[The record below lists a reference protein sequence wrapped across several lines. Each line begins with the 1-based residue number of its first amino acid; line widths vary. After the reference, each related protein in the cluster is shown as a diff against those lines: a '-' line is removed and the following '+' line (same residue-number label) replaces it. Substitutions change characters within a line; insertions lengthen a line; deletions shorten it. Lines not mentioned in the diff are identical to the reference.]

1 MKEELT
7 MHDKILSGVLHVH
20 SSYPEKADATF
31 ATQLLEL
38 VASWVLLAGRAAILF
53 QHH

>member
-7 MHDKILSGVLHVH
+7 VYDKILSSVLHMH
-20 SSYPEKADATF
+20 SYYPEKADCRFCRSAIRLM
-31 ATQLLEL
+31 ARR
-38 VASWVLLAGRAAILF
+38 VLLAGRAAILY